1 MVSKRRRDEFS
12 QKTID
17 KLRDD
22 VGNRCSL
29 CDCPTSGP
37 SREPGKRTN
46 VGTAAHITAA
56 APGGPRYDTT
66 LTPAQRRSHEN
77 GIWCCRN
84 CGKKVDD
91 DASTFTVQE
100 LQDQKRK
107 AIDLAHQRV
116 TKGRVAPK
124 LTFDVAALRTRWD
137 TELAAMGSLYK
148 QVAGMARVVGGDVWA
163 SYHYAAKV
171 WNDWDTPIWTTYKRQ
186 LAKVYGDRKWWPET
200 AILYKRWNE
209 ARSAFRGR
217 RRDPDRVTVNAAFAR
232 RDQALHAI
240 EFVRRCIAIEAEL
253 ETISERDRT
262 DAIRVCEAGAKAA
275 TGTFY
280 TFAESLGIKPDG
292 LAVRLATAAWNFC
305 AGAQPAEQDAKA
317 ADLLRTGWIPTV
329 EVMMI
334 GGGAPPE

>member
-1 MVSKRRRDEFS
+1 MATRGRLDSEFLR
-12 QKTID
+12 KTID

-56 APGGPRYDTT
+56 APGGPRYDAT
-66 LTPAQRRSHEN
+66 LTPEQRRSHEN

-100 LQDQKRK
+100 LQDRKRK

-116 TKGRVAPK
+116 TKGRVTPK
-124 LTFDVAALRTRWD
+124 PTFDVAALRARWNA
-137 TELAAMGSLYK
+137 ELTAMEGFSDHLRQSSK
-148 QVAGMARVVGGDVWA
+148 VVGDRWFA
-163 SYHYAAKV
+163 YHYPATA
-171 WNDWDTPIWTTYKRQ
+171 WDGWDTPTWVTRKRQ
-186 LAKVYGDRKWWPET
+186 LEKVYGDRDWWPKT
-200 AILYKRWNE
+200 SLLYKRWKE
-209 ARSAFRGR
+209 ARSAFRSR
-217 RRDPDRVTVNAAFAR
+217 EEPDRITIHVAFNR
-232 RDQALHAI
+232 FHDALDLIAY
-240 EFVRRCIAIEAEL
+240 VRRCIAIEAEL
-253 ETISERDRT
+253 DTISERDRT
-262 DAIRVCEAGAKAA
+262 DAIRVCEASAKAA
-275 TGTFY
+275 SGTFY
-280 TFAESLGIKPDG
+280 TVAESLGIKPDG

-305 AGAQPAEQDAKA
+305 SNAQPAEQDTKA
-317 ADLLRTGWIPTV
+317 ADLLRTGWLPTV